1 MEKLNAWGAPYKM
14 CVSDRAY
21 GDYLTRDEVSHLLKT
36 YRIAGVK
43 RYHYTYSAYEKAYD
57 SVVHFWSYYTKMF
70 SVYKDGENRLNF
82 NLYMWLACE
91 KSSTTYKQIDRFL
104 AEFYPSYG
112 FTAKRLAAIAHMMMK
127 RGYATYRTDAG
138 DTIHFFKYNDVLN
151 YDRWM
156 ND

>member
-1 MEKLNAWGAPYKM
+1 M

-36 YRIAGVK
+36 YRAAGIK
-43 RYHYTYSAYEKAYD
+43 RYHYTCSGYDKLYD
-57 SVVHFWSYYTKMF
+57 SGTTFYSYYTRIF
-70 SVYKDGENRLNF
+70 TVYKYDVDNTMTF
-82 NLYMWLACE
+82 YLYKWLAEE

-104 AEFYPSYG
+104 NEFYPYCG
-112 FTAKRLAAIAHMMMK
+112 FDAKRLAAIAHMMLK
-127 RGYATYRTDAG
+127 RGYATYRTDTG